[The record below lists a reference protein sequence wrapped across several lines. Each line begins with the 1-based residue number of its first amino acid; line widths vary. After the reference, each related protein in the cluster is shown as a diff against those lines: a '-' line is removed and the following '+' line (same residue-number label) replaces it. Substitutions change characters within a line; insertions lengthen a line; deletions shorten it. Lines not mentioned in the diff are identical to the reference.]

1 MWCNC
6 RSLGRVA
13 TTASVTSV
21 TFTVHRPRALDQ
33 NFDVYRTLGLLPKS
47 TRIIVV
53 VAGPRLR
60 HVSTPHRLIQ
70 HECHKYGRSA
80 LQGIHTSLH
89 QISFVPFRFV
99 IITIT
104 HQNGTHTKC
113 WCWLTTLHFHVEFEG
128 YQIGDHTITSFCLYF
143 MSLGGLIM
151 DRVNKIAPQIDK
163 RID

>member
-1 MWCNC
+1 M
-6 RSLGRVA
+6 RRVVQLSLAGRVA

-21 TFTVHRPRALDQ
+21 TFTGHRPRALDQ

-53 VAGPRLR
+53 VAGPRLP

-113 WCWLTTLHFHVEFEG
+113 WCWLTTLHF
-128 YQIGDHTITSFCLYF
+128 TW
-143 MSLGGLIM
+143 SLRDTKLATTQLLRFAFIL
-151 DRVNKIAPQIDK
+151 
-163 RID
+163 